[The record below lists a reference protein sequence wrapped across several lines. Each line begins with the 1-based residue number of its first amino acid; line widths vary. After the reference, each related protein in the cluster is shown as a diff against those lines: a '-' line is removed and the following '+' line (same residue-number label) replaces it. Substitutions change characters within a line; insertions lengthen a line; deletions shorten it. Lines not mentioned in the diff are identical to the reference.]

1 MLARFSISSP
11 NKSICA
17 CDIQHVAQGCT
28 IGNLF
33 SDVQLTESTFDT
45 LTKYANSYCEI
56 YQANILS
63 QARPSADR
71 EWSMKKNRGL
81 TVNENNSLIG
91 K

>member
-1 MLARFSISSP
+1 M
-11 NKSICA
+11 
-17 CDIQHVAQGCT
+17 
-28 IGNLF
+28 F
-33 SDVQLTESTFDT
+33 SDLQRTASTSDT

-63 QARPSADR
+63 QARPSADT
-71 EWSMKKNRGL
+71 EWSMNKYRGL